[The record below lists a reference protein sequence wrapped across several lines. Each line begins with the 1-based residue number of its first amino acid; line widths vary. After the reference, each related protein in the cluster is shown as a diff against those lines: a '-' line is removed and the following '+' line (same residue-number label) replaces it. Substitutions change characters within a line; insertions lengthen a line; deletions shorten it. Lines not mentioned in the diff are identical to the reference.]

1 MNAVT
6 VSWAAAAVVARD
18 RSTSGSAARYVSTAN
33 GPTPV
38 TMTSAAME
46 GGRTRAL
53 GAGETV
59 GEAVVV
65 ISSHHR
71 TKRARRS
78 PVVTYRDGTR
88 PSEAR
93 ERRAQGGRRAR
104 PPQGSPVELAGA
116 GDARDRAEPG
126 LHDLDL
132 ARQLPR
138 HVVRGLLPPE
148 LVHPLPRP
156 GQDYAYA
163 LPGTVL
169 PTAVQRREDPGR
181 QEPSA
186 RVVQRLCRQWHGP
199 LR

>member
-18 RSTSGSAARYVSTAN
+18 LSTSGSAARYVSTAN

-38 TMTSAAME
+38 TITSAAME

-53 GAGETV
+53 GARETV

-65 ISSHHR
+65 ISSHNR
-71 TKRARRS
+71 TKAARYSGFGHIPRRH
-78 PVVTYRDGTR
+78 TT
-88 PSEAR
+88 SEVR
-93 ERRAQGGRRAR
+93 ERRAQGRRQAR
-104 PPQGSPVELAGA
+104 PPQGSAVELAGA

-138 HVVRGLLPPE
+138 HV
-148 LVHPLPRP
+148 
-156 GQDYAYA
+156 
-163 LPGTVL
+163 
-169 PTAVQRREDPGR
+169 
-181 QEPSA
+181 
-186 RVVQRLCRQWHGP
+186 
-199 LR
+199 